1 MSERCVVRTSGLPV
15 QWALGRKRIKGDSM
29 TRKLLYTATAL
40 AAAAALALSGC
51 STNGGTTGG
60 DAGEPQTGGTL
71 KVLANGDV
79 DRIDP
84 QLTAY
89 VPVNNVVRVL
99 TRSVLS
105 YVSSN
110 DTDERTELVGDLAE
124 EVPTPSEDGLTYEIK
139 LRDGIT
145 WDAPD
150 GSRAIVSEDFER
162 GIKRI
167 CNPHI
172 GAALGSYFI
181 NLIEGMPEF
190 CDGFAAVAAEPAAM
204 KEYIEQNDISGI
216 DTSDEKT
223 VIFNLVE
230 PASDFTS
237 MLSLPTAN
245 PAPVEVLEYLPDSP
259 EYRANF
265 VASGPYTIA
274 EHTPDVKLLLERNA
288 SWNAD
293 SDPLR
298 KAYVDEIEMTMGVEG
313 DAAMQQLQAGSAD
326 VLFDIQP
333 SPANIQQL
341 VAANDSK
348 FTTMENGGIDQFM
361 WFNTKSGNNEGAL
374 QNLAVREALQYAIDK
389 PAVQQVMGG
398 EDIATVTNGIF
409 GPGINGYKPF
419 SLFGDESGKS
429 DPEKAKELLAEAG
442 VTDLTLKFPYR
453 NLGSQPDI
461 AQTIQASLEEAGITV
476 ELFPV
481 PPTDYYANFMTNPE
495 NASSGAWDIALVGW
509 SPDWVGG
516 AARSVFQ
523 PQFTFDGTP
532 QAYNYVDYNN
542 DEANKLA
549 AEALAAATPEEA
561 ADLWNQVD
569 QTVMADSPI
578 VSIVARKK
586 ANYHSDRV
594 QNFEIYALA
603 QNGDWA
609 NVWLKK

>member
-1 MSERCVVRTSGLPV
+1 
-15 QWALGRKRIKGDSM
+15 M
-29 TRKLLYTATAL
+29 TRKLLYTTTAL
-40 AAAAALALSGC
+40 AAVAALALSGC
-51 STNGGTTGG
+51 AAGSATGG
-60 DAGEPQTGGTL
+60 EAGEAQTGGTL

-99 TRSVLS
+99 SRSILS
-105 YVSSN
+105 YESSN
-110 DTDERTELVGDLAE
+110 DADVRTVLVGDLAE

-190 CDGFAAVAAEPAAM
+190 CDGFATVAPEAAAM

-216 DTSDEKT
+216 ETPDEKT
-223 VIFNLVE
+223 VVFKLVE

-245 PAPVEVLEYLPDSP
+245 PAPVEVLDYLPDSP

-274 EHTPDVKLLLERNA
+274 EHTPDVKLLLERNE
-288 SWNAD
+288 SWNSD

-298 KAYVDEIEMTMGVEG
+298 EAYVDSIEMTMGVEG

-361 WFNTKSGNNEGAL
+361 WFNTKSGNNDGAL

-419 SLFGDESGKS
+419 SLYGDESGKA

-495 NASSGAWDIALVGW
+495 NASNGEWDIALVGW

-542 DEANKLA
+542 EAANMLA

-609 NVWLKK
+609 NVWLEQ

>member
-1 MSERCVVRTSGLPV
+1 MAGVVIVLPS
-15 QWALGRKRIKGDSM
+15 KRSSRPAMGKSRLKGDSM
-29 TRKLLYTATAL
+29 TRKLFSTTAAL
-40 AAAAALALSGC
+40 AAAAALVLSGC
-51 STNGGTTGG
+51 STTGGAAGG

-105 YVSSN
+105 YASSN
-110 DTDERTELVGDLAE
+110 DTEERIQLTGDLAE
-124 EVPTPSEDGLTYEIK
+124 EVPTPSEDGLSYEIK
-139 LRDGIT
+139 LREGST

-150 GSRAIVSEDFER
+150 GSRAIVAEDFER

-190 CDGFAAVAAEPAAM
+190 CDGFATVAPEAAAM

-216 DTSDEKT
+216 ETPDEKT
-223 VIFNLVE
+223 VIFKLVE

-245 PAPVEVLEYLPDSP
+245 PAPVEALEYLPDSP
-259 EYRANF
+259 EYRAGF
-265 VASGPYTIA
+265 VSSGPYKIA
-274 EHTPDVKLLLERNA
+274 EHTPDVKLKLVRNQ

-361 WFNTKSGNNEGAL
+361 WFNTKSGNNGGAL

-409 GPGINGYKPF
+409 GPGINGFKTF
-419 SLFGDESGKS
+419 SLFGDENGKA
-429 DPEKAKELLAEAG
+429 DPEKAKALLAEAG
-442 VTDLTLKFPYR
+442 VSNLTLKFPYR
-453 NLGSQPDI
+453 NLGTQPDI
-461 AQTIQASLEEAGITV
+461 AQTIQASLEAAGITV

-481 PPTDYYANFMTNPE
+481 PPTDYYANFMTNRE
-495 NASSGAWDIALVGW
+495 NASNGEWDIALVGW

-542 DEANKLA
+542 EEANALA
-549 AEALAAATPEEA
+549 AQALEAATPEEA

-569 QTVMADSPI
+569 RAVMADSPI

-609 NVWLKK
+609 NVWLNK

>member
-1 MSERCVVRTSGLPV
+1 
-15 QWALGRKRIKGDSM
+15 M
-29 TRKLLYTATAL
+29 TRKLLYST
-40 AAAAALALSGC
+40 AAAAAVAALLLSGC
-51 STNGGTTGG
+51 ASGGGATGG
-60 DAGEPQTGGTL
+60 EAGEPQTGGTL

-89 VPVNNVVRVL
+89 VPVNSVVRSIS
-99 TRSVLS
+99 RSVLS
-105 YVSSN
+105 YVASN
-110 DTDERTELVGDLAE
+110 DEAERSELQGDLVE
-124 EVPTPSEDGLTYEIK
+124 EVPTPSEDGLTYEVT

-150 GSRAIVSEDFER
+150 GARDIVAADFER

-172 GAALGSYFI
+172 GAALGGYFI

-190 CDGFAAVAAEPAAM
+190 CDGFAAVAPEAEAM
-204 KEYIEQNDISGI
+204 KEYIESNDISGI
-216 DTSDEKT
+216 ETPDDKT
-223 VIFNLVE
+223 VIFKLVE

-245 PAPVEVLEYLPDSP
+245 PAAIESLDYLPDSP

-265 VASGPYTIA
+265 VASGPYKIS
-274 EHTPDVKLLLERNA
+274 EHTPDVKLLLVRNE

-326 VLFDIQP
+326 ALFDIQP

-341 VAANDSK
+341 VAANDEK

-361 WFNTKSGNNEGAL
+361 WFNTKTTNNNSAL
-374 QNLAVREALQYAIDK
+374 QNLEVRQALQYAIDK

-419 SLFGDESGKS
+419 SLYGDESGKA
-429 DPEKAKELLAEAG
+429 DPEKAKQMLADAG

-461 AQTIQASLEEAGITV
+461 AQTIQASLEAAGVTV

-495 NASSGAWDIALVGW
+495 NATSGEWDVALVGW

-523 PQFTFDGTP
+523 PQFSFDGTP
-532 QAYNYVDYNN
+532 QSYNYVDYNN
-542 DEANKLA
+542 DEANALA
-549 AEALAAATPEEA
+549 AEALAASSPEEA
-561 ADLWNQVD
+561 AELWNQVD

-578 VSIVARKK
+578 VSIVAKKK

-594 QNFEIYALA
+594 QNFQIYALA

-609 NVWLKK
+609 NVWLKQ

>member
-1 MSERCVVRTSGLPV
+1 
-15 QWALGRKRIKGDSM
+15 M

-190 CDGFAAVAAEPAAM
+190 CDGFAAIAAEPAAM

>member
-1 MSERCVVRTSGLPV
+1 
-15 QWALGRKRIKGDSM
+15 M
-29 TRKLLYTATAL
+29 TRKLLYSTAAI
-40 AAAAALALSGC
+40 AAAAALVLSGC
-51 STNGGTTGG
+51 ANGGNASGGG
-60 DAGEPQTGGTL
+60 DAGEATPGGTL

-89 VPVNNVVRVL
+89 VPVNNVVR
-99 TRSVLS
+99 TISRSVLS

-110 DTDERTELVGDLAE
+110 EESERIQLTGDLAA
-124 EVPTPSEDGLTYEIK
+124 EVPTPSDDGLTYEVK

-150 GSRAIVSEDFER
+150 GARDIVAADFER

-181 NLIEGMPEF
+181 NLIEGMPDF
-190 CDGFAAVAAEPAAM
+190 CDGFAAVAPEAAAM
-204 KEYIEQNDISGI
+204 KDYIENNDISGI
-216 DTSDEKT
+216 ETPDDKT
-223 VIFNLVE
+223 VIFKLVE

-245 PAPVEVLEYLPDSP
+245 PAAIESLDYQPDSP

-265 VASGPYTIA
+265 VASGPYKIK
-274 EHTPDVKLLLERNA
+274 EHTPDVKLLLVRNE
-288 SWNAD
+288 SWKAD

-326 VLFDIQP
+326 VLFDLQP

-341 VAANDSK
+341 VAANDTK

-361 WFNTKSGNNEGAL
+361 WINTKTSNNGGAL
-374 QNLAVREALQYAIDK
+374 QNPKVREALQYAIDK

-398 EDIATVTNGIF
+398 EQIATVTNGIF

-419 SLFGDESGKS
+419 APFGDESGKA
-429 DPEKAKELLAEAG
+429 DPEKAKKLLAEAG
-442 VTDLTLKFPYR
+442 VTNLTLKFPYR

-461 AQTIQASLEEAGITV
+461 AQTVQASLEEAGITV

-481 PPTDYYANFMTNPE
+481 PPTDYYANFMTNRE
-495 NASSGAWDIALVGW
+495 NATSGAWDIALVGW

-532 QAYNYVDYNN
+532 QSYNYVDYNN
-542 DEANKLA
+542 EEANKLA

-561 ADLWNQVD
+561 ADLWHQVD
-569 QTVMADSPI
+569 QTVMADSPV

-586 ANYHSDRV
+586 ANYHSERV
-594 QNFEIYALA
+594 QNFQIYALA

-609 NVWLKK
+609 NVWLKQ

>member
-1 MSERCVVRTSGLPV
+1 
-15 QWALGRKRIKGDSM
+15 M
-29 TRKLLYTATAL
+29 TRKLLLSTAAV

-51 STNGGTTGG
+51 SAGSSGGGGAGDTG
-60 DAGEPQTGGTL
+60 GEPQTGGTL

-99 TRSVLS
+99 SRSVLS

-110 DTDERTELVGDLAE
+110 DVDERIQLTGDLAE
-124 EVPTPSEDGLTYEIK
+124 DVPEPSEDGLTYEIK

-150 GSRAIVSEDFER
+150 GARPIVAEDFER

-190 CDGFAAVAAEPAAM
+190 CEGFAAVAPEAEAM
-204 KEYIEQNDISGI
+204 KSYIESNDISGI
-216 DTSDEKT
+216 ETPDEQT
-223 VIFNLVE
+223 VVFKLVE

-245 PAPVEVLEYLPDSP
+245 PAAVESLDYLPDSP

-265 VASGPYTIA
+265 VASGPYKIA
-274 EHTPDVKLLLERNA
+274 EHTPDVKLHLVRNEA
-288 SWNAD
+288 WDAD

-313 DAAMQQLQAGSAD
+313 DAAMQQVQAGSAD
-326 VLFDIQP
+326 ALFDIQP

-341 VAANDSK
+341 VAANDEK
-348 FTTMENGGIDQFM
+348 FTTMENGGVDQFM
-361 WFNTKSGNNEGAL
+361 WFNTKTSNNDGAL
-374 QNLAVREALQYAIDK
+374 QKLEVRQAIQYAIDK
-389 PAVQQVMGG
+389 PAVVQVMGG

-409 GPGINGYKPF
+409 GPGINGHEPF
-419 SLFGDESGKS
+419 SLYGDESGKA
-429 DPEKAKELLAEAG
+429 DPEKAKELLEQAG
-442 VTDLTLKFPYR
+442 VTNLTLKFPYR

-461 AQTIQASLEEAGITV
+461 AQTVQASLEEAGITV

-481 PPTDYYANFMTNPE
+481 PPTDYYANFMTNRE
-495 NASSGAWDIALVGW
+495 NATNGAWDIALVGW

-523 PQFTFDGTP
+523 PQFSFDGTP

-542 DEANKLA
+542 DEANELA
-549 AEALAAATPEEA
+549 AQALAASSPEEA
-561 ADLWNQVD
+561 AELWHEVD
-569 QTVMADSPI
+569 KTVMGDSPI

-594 QNFEIYALA
+594 QNFQIYALA

-609 NVWLKK
+609 NVWLKQ

>member
-1 MSERCVVRTSGLPV
+1 M
-15 QWALGRKRIKGDSM
+15 ARKQ
-29 TRKLLYTATAL
+29 LLTVAAL
-40 AAAAALALSGC
+40 AAASALVLSGC
-51 STNGGTTGG
+51 TGGGEGPGG

-71 KVLANGDV
+71 RVLANGDV

-89 VPVNNVVRVL
+89 VPVNSVVRA
-99 TRSVLS
+99 TSRSILS
-105 YVSSN
+105 YTSSN
-110 DTDERTELVGDLAE
+110 DENERIQLQADLAE
-124 EVPTPSEDGLTYEIK
+124 EVPTPSADGLGYEIT
-139 LRDGIT
+139 LREGIT

-150 GSRAIVSEDFER
+150 GVRPIVAGDVER
-162 GIKRI
+162 GIQRI

-181 NLIEGMPEF
+181 NLIEGMAEY
-190 CDGFAAVAAEPAAM
+190 CEGFAEVAPEVEAM
-204 KEYIEQNDISGI
+204 KEYIENNDISGI
-216 DTSDEKT
+216 ETPDDRT
-223 VIFNLVE
+223 VVFTLVE

-245 PAPVEVLEYLPDSP
+245 PAPVEALDYLPDSP

-274 EHTPDVKLLLERNA
+274 EHTPDVKLLLVRNEA
-288 SWNAD
+288 WNAD

-298 KAYVDEIEMTMGVEG
+298 NAYVDEIEMTMGVEG
-313 DAAMQQLQAGSAD
+313 DAAMQQVQAGSAD

-341 VAANDSK
+341 VAANDEK
-348 FTTMENGGIDQFM
+348 FTTMENGGIDQFL
-361 WFNTKSGNNEGAL
+361 WFNTKTDNNGGAL
-374 QNLAVREALQYAIDK
+374 KELQVRQALQYAIDK
-389 PAVQQVMGG
+389 PAVVQVMGG

-409 GPGINGYKPF
+409 GPGINGHEPF
-419 SLFGDESGKS
+419 SLFGDESGKA

-453 NLGSQPDI
+453 NLGTQPDI
-461 AQTIQASLEEAGITV
+461 AQTVQASLEAAGIAV

-481 PPTDYYANFMTNPE
+481 PPTDYYANFMTNRE
-495 NASSGAWDIALVGW
+495 NASNGEWDIALVGW

-532 QAYNYVDYNN
+532 QTYNYVDYNN
-542 DEANKLA
+542 DEANRLA

-561 ADLWNQVD
+561 GELWHQVD
-569 QTVMADSPI
+569 RTVMEDSPI

-594 QNFEIYALA
+594 QNFQIYALA
-603 QNGDWA
+603 QNGDWT
-609 NVWLKK
+609 NIWLR

>member
-1 MSERCVVRTSGLPV
+1 
-15 QWALGRKRIKGDSM
+15 M
-29 TRKLLYTATAL
+29 TRKLLITTTAA
-40 AAAAALALSGC
+40 AAAAALLLSGC
-51 STNGGTTGG
+51 AGGGDATGG
-60 DAGEPQTGGTL
+60 GAAGEPQKGGTL

-89 VPVNNVVRVL
+89 VPVNNVVR
-99 TRSVLS
+99 TISRSVLS

-110 DTDERTELVGDLAE
+110 EESERIQLTGDLAE
-124 EVPTPSEDGLTYEIK
+124 EVPTPTDDGLTYEVK

-150 GSRAIVSEDFER
+150 GARDIVAADFER

-172 GAALGSYFI
+172 GSPLGSYFI

-190 CDGFAAVAAEPAAM
+190 CDGFATVAPEAAAM
-204 KEYIEQNDISGI
+204 KEYIEGTDISGI
-216 DTSDEKT
+216 ETPDDKT
-223 VIFNLVE
+223 VIFKLVE

-245 PAPVEVLEYLPDSP
+245 PAAIESLDYLPDSP
-259 EYRANF
+259 EYRENF
-265 VASGPYTIA
+265 VASGPYKIA
-274 EHTPDVKLLLERNA
+274 EHTPDVKLHMVRNE
-288 SWNAD
+288 SWKSD

-341 VAANDSK
+341 VAANDEK

-361 WFNTKSGNNEGAL
+361 WINTKTSNNGGAL
-374 QNLAVREALQYAIDK
+374 QKLEVRQALQYAIDK

-398 EDIATVTNGIF
+398 EQIATVTNGIF

-419 SLFGDESGKS
+419 APFGDESGKA
-429 DPEKAKELLAEAG
+429 DPEKAKELLAKAG
-442 VTDLTLKFPYR
+442 VTNLTLKFPYR
-453 NLGSQPDI
+453 NLGTQPDI
-461 AQTIQASLEEAGITV
+461 AQTVQASLEAAGITV

-481 PPTDYYANFMTNPE
+481 PPTDYYANFMTNRE
-495 NASSGAWDIALVGW
+495 NASNGEWDVALVGW

-523 PQFTFDGTP
+523 PQFTFDGNP
-532 QAYNYVDYNN
+532 QSYNYVDYNN
-542 DEANKLA
+542 DEANELA
-549 AEALAAATPEEA
+549 AQALAAASPEEA
-561 ADLWNQVD
+561 ADLWHQVD
-569 QTVMADSPI
+569 QTVMKDSPI

-586 ANYHSDRV
+586 ANYHSERV

-609 NVWLKK
+609 NVWLKQ

>member
-1 MSERCVVRTSGLPV
+1 M
-15 QWALGRKRIKGDSM
+15 ARKQ
-29 TRKLLYTATAL
+29 LLTISAL
-40 AAAAALALSGC
+40 AAASALVLSGC
-51 STNGGTTGG
+51 TGG
-60 DAGEPQTGGTL
+60 GAAPGGESGEPQTGGTL
-71 KVLANGDV
+71 RVLANGDV

-89 VPVNNVVRVL
+89 VPVNSVVRAL
-99 TRSVLS
+99 SRSILS
-105 YVSSN
+105 YAASN
-110 DTDERTELVGDLAE
+110 DVDERIQLQPDLAE
-124 EVPTPSEDGLTYEIK
+124 EVPVPSPDGLTYEIT
-139 LRDGIT
+139 LREGIT

-150 GSRAIVSEDFER
+150 GPRPIVAADVER
-162 GIKRI
+162 GIQRI

-181 NLIEGMPEF
+181 NLIEGMTEY
-190 CDGFAAVAAEPAAM
+190 CDGFAEVAPEVEAM
-204 KEYIEQNDISGI
+204 KEYIENNDISGI
-216 DTSDEKT
+216 ETPDDRT
-223 VIFNLVE
+223 VIFTLVE

-245 PAPVEVLEYLPDSP
+245 PAPIEALDALPDSP
-259 EYRANF
+259 EYRSGF

-274 EHTPDVKLLLERNA
+274 EHTPDVKLHLVRNEA
-288 SWNAD
+288 WNAE

-298 KAYVDEIEMTMGVEG
+298 NAYVDEIEMTMGVEG
-313 DAAMQQLQAGSAD
+313 DAAMQQVQAGSAD

-341 VAANDSK
+341 VAANDEK
-348 FTTMENGGIDQFM
+348 FTTMENGGIDQFLWM
-361 WFNTKSGNNEGAL
+361 NTKTDNNDGAL
-374 QNLAVREALQYAIDK
+374 QDLKVREALQYAIDK
-389 PAVQQVMGG
+389 PAVVQVMGG

-409 GPGINGYKPF
+409 GPGINGHQPF
-419 SLFGDESGKS
+419 SLFGEESGEA

-453 NLGSQPDI
+453 NLGTQPDI
-461 AQTIQASLEEAGITV
+461 AQTVQASLEEAGITV

-481 PPTDYYANFMTNPE
+481 PPTDYYANFMTNRE
-495 NASSGAWDIALVGW
+495 NASNGEWDIALVGW

-532 QAYNYVDYNN
+532 QAYNYVDYDN
-542 DEANKLA
+542 DEANELAAQALA
-549 AEALAAATPEEA
+549 AETPEEA
-561 ADLWNQVD
+561 GELWHQVD
-569 QTVMADSPI
+569 RTVMEDSPI

-594 QNFEIYALA
+594 QNFQIYALA
-603 QNGDWA
+603 QNGDWT
-609 NVWLKK
+609 NIWLR

>member
-1 MSERCVVRTSGLPV
+1 
-15 QWALGRKRIKGDSM
+15 M
-29 TRKLLYTATAL
+29 TRKLLFTTTAI
-40 AAAAALALSGC
+40 AAVAALALSGC
-51 STNGGTTGG
+51 ASGSATGSDAG
-60 DAGEPQTGGTL
+60 DAQTGGTL

-99 TRSVLS
+99 SRSVLS
-105 YVSSN
+105 YESSN
-110 DTDERTELVGDLAE
+110 DAEERAVLVGDLAE
-124 EVPTPSEDGLTYEIK
+124 DVPTPSDDGLSYEIK

-150 GSRAIVSEDFER
+150 GSRAIVAEDFER

-190 CDGFAAVAAEPAAM
+190 CDGFATVAPEAAAM
-204 KEYIEQNDISGI
+204 KDYIEQNDISGI
-216 DTSDEKT
+216 ETPDEKT
-223 VIFNLVE
+223 VVFKLVE

-245 PAPVEVLEYLPDSP
+245 PAPIEVLDYLPDSP

-274 EHTPDVKLLLERNA
+274 EHTPDVKLLLERNE

-298 KAYVDEIEMTMGVEG
+298 KAYVDSIEMTMGVEG

-361 WFNTKSGNNEGAL
+361 WFNTKSSNNGGAL

-419 SLFGDESGKS
+419 TLFGDESGKA

-495 NASSGAWDIALVGW
+495 NATNGVWDIALVGW

-542 DEANKLA
+542 DKANELA

-561 ADLWNQVD
+561 ADLWHQVD

-586 ANYHSDRV
+586 ANYHSERV

-609 NVWLKK
+609 NIWLQQ